1 MINNMNEDYINIA
14 KEIVLSIID
23 KNKITVVL
31 FGSRADG
38 SNRNDSDID
47 IGFISNEK
55 IDNLLI
61 GKIRESLEES
71 IVPYHFDLV
80 ILDEARK
87 DFLNIA
93 MKDAIIWNK
102 SKNFS

>member
-55 IDNLLI
+55 IDNFLI
-61 GKIRESLEES
+61 GKIRESLEE
-71 IVPYHFDLV
+71 
-80 ILDEARK
+80 
-87 DFLNIA
+87 
-93 MKDAIIWNK
+93 
-102 SKNFS
+102 